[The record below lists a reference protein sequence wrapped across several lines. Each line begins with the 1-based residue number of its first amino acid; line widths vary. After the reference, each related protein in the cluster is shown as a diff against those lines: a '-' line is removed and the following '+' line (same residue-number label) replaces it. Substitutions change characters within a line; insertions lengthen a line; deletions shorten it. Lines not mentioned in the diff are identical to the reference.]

1 MRVSAFILLTVSA
14 VSAFQ
19 APCSLGFGANRGLA
33 ISRRACSN
41 RKCAASS
48 LLMVSDAAAPLLTK
62 AQEAKEATGA
72 STKLIKALKKPTGA
86 ITVSIEYSSPDADM
100 DTANSVDFRT
110 LSAELR
116 RGKNTLILCDGSTE
130 RGIADIKNFAKEQ
143 VYLPP
148 PLLPNLFHVWTKSK
162 SDFSRALRS
171 SVLCLP
177 CSLSTGHGQGQVSW
191 TMSGGC

>member
-1 MRVSAFILLTVSA
+1 MVRVSAFILLTVST

-19 APCSLGFGANRGLA
+19 APSGLGFGAYRGSLA

-41 RKCAASS
+41 RACAASS

-72 STKLIKALKKPTGA
+72 STKLVKALKKPTGA

-116 RGKNTLILCDGSTE
+116 RGKNILILCDGSTE
-130 RGIADIKNFAKEQ
+130 RGIVDIKNFVKEQ
-143 VYLPP
+143 VYLPT
-148 PLLPNLFHVWTKSK
+148 PLPPNLLHLWTKSK
-162 SDFSRALRS
+162 S
-171 SVLCLP
+171 
-177 CSLSTGHGQGQVSW
+177 GQ
-191 TMSGGC
+191 